1 MTGPASKQALRHS
14 VAALGVPYGFERSC
28 KIIGGN
34 VFGDRYLLSVHRTA
48 LGADPLGQIRS
59 LFAAVGTPEAL
70 GAELSS
76 NWPGTDVVHFGYEA
90 ADDVEICKVYFEHVD
105 ALRRAQ
111 AKDSDRP
118 VLVHRAWKWPLPAAQ
133 RCLVTDYTW
142 RKAARGEN
150 LMTRISQFCEPAGD
164 DHPSVRAIR
173 KFREAAD
180 DAVVFNDLMLLE
192 VEEGT
197 ERRSFDLNLYPAKL
211 VLRQVAPALD
221 RLCDDFGV
229 PRAQFDAVFDPI
241 LGLRLGHIS
250 GGYGRDGRSFVTIYF
265 GVESC

>member
-1 MTGPASKQALRHS
+1 MIGSASKQALRHS

-28 KIIGGN
+28 KITGGG
-34 VFGDRYLLSVHRTA
+34 VFSDRYLLSVHRTA

-59 LFAAVGTPEAL
+59 LFAPVGMPDAL
-70 GAELSS
+70 AAELAP
-76 NWPGTDVVHFGYEA
+76 NWIGTDVVHFGYEA

-111 AKDSDRP
+111 AQGDDQP

-133 RCLVTDYTW
+133 RFLVTDYTW
-142 RKAARGEN
+142 RKKTLGEN

-164 DHPSVRAIR
+164 GHPSVRVVR
-173 KFREAAD
+173 KVREAAG
-180 DAVVFNDLMLLE
+180 DAVAFDDLMLLE

-211 VLRQVAPALD
+211 TLRQIAPALD
-221 RLCDDFGV
+221 RLGDDFGV
-229 PRAQFDAVFDPI
+229 QRAQFDAVFDPI
-241 LGLRLGHIS
+241 LGLKLGHIS
-250 GGYGRDGRSFVTIYF
+250 GGYSRDGRPFVTIYF